1 MTYGNKCDARCAGFD
16 VVSDGPCHDCR
27 CSEIYAPVCGVDRVT
42 YSNACEANGKGFAI
56 RHRGRCGEPPMCRVN
71 EECLDNEVCGFAH
84 LAGCPNCESTQSQRP
99 EICILGCANDNPC
112 NCPAVYDPVCGID
125 YRTYP
130 NK

>member
-1 MTYGNKCDARCAGFD
+1 MISPVAQREDHHRRHSIPWVPGPRWRGPNECVCKPPPCACPKIYDPVCGANGMTYGNKCDARCAGFD

-71 EECLDNEVCGFAH
+71 EECLDNEV
-84 LAGCPNCESTQSQRP
+84 
-99 EICILGCANDNPC
+99 
-112 NCPAVYDPVCGID
+112 
-125 YRTYP
+125 
-130 NK
+130 